1 MKVTRKRAGHTLSRA
16 GATVALLLAAS
27 AGHPQS
33 PGMAHL
39 FPGAGKPAGRETAP
53 RNERERYSQDEA
65 RARAGKTRGERGMN
79 ERLPHAFP
87 NDKLSPDERR
97 KLRQNLYELG
107 REMYQGG

>member
-1 MKVTRKRAGHTLSRA
+1 MKVTRKRAGRTFYRA
-16 GATVALLLAAS
+16 GAAVALLLAAS
-27 AGHPQS
+27 AGYPQS

-39 FPGAGKPAGRETAP
+39 LPGPGKAGLRDGGPHNG
-53 RNERERYSQDEA
+53 QDEA
-65 RARAGKTRGERGMN
+65 RARAGKYRTERDLN
-79 ERLPHAFP
+79 ERLPRALP

>member
-1 MKVTRKRAGHTLSRA
+1 MKVTCKRAGHTLSRA

-27 AGHPQS
+27 AGYPQS

-39 FPGAGKPAGRETAP
+39 FPGAGKPAAREAAP
-53 RNERERYSQDEA
+53 RNEREPYSKDEA
-65 RARAGKTRGERGMN
+65 RARAGKYRAERDMN